1 MRVKEML
8 DSEKPRERLITV
20 GPGLLS
26 DEEIISI
33 ILRTGT
39 KSENVKEIASLLLKD
54 LEGISNF
61 KNATINSLSKI
72 KGIGKVKAIE
82 LLASIELGK
91 RVFAKSN
98 VDITCYNTPKKL
110 FEYSKQFLL
119 GESQENFMVICL
131 DSKCKIISHKILFK
145 GTINKSL
152 VHPREVFKYAACASS
167 AFIAI
172 VHNHPSG
179 DVTPSEEDINVTQK
193 LMEIGKLI
201 DIPVMEHLI
210 ISDTTYYSFYE
221 NIIHKNKVS
230 E

>member
-8 DSEKPRERLITV
+8 DIEKPRERLITV

-110 FEYSKQFLL
+110 FEY
-119 GESQENFMVICL
+119 
-131 DSKCKIISHKILFK
+131 
-145 GTINKSL
+145 
-152 VHPREVFKYAACASS
+152 
-167 AFIAI
+167 
-172 VHNHPSG
+172 
-179 DVTPSEEDINVTQK
+179 
-193 LMEIGKLI
+193 
-201 DIPVMEHLI
+201 
-210 ISDTTYYSFYE
+210 
-221 NIIHKNKVS
+221 
-230 E
+230 